1 MPKRHSSL
9 IPLTHDHHHTLA
21 QARRLKE
28 AIIAGDPTVVRRT
41 ADDFVN
47 FYLGRARH
55 HFHEEEELFFAPL
68 VDNEVVGPLVARAVA
83 DHLRIHAQ
91 LRLLRRQISGGEVNA
106 GLLAA
111 IADLLEKH
119 VRFEEQELFPLIE
132 AAIPERDLTDLGT
145 AGRREV

>member
-1 MPKRHSSL
+1 MSKRHPSL

-28 AIIAGDPTVVRRT
+28 AQGGDAAFIRRM

-68 VDNEVVGPLVARAVA
+68 VDDEAVGPLVARAVA
-83 DHLRIHAQ
+83 DHLRLHAYV
-91 LRLLRRQISGGEVNA
+91 RTLRRQLSADDVDTEIFAS
-106 GLLAA
+106 
-111 IADLLEKH
+111 IADLLEGH
-119 VRFEEQELFPLIE
+119 VRFEEQQLFPLIE
-132 AAIPERDLTDLGT
+132 SGISEEELIDLADV
-145 AGRREV
+145 GRRDV